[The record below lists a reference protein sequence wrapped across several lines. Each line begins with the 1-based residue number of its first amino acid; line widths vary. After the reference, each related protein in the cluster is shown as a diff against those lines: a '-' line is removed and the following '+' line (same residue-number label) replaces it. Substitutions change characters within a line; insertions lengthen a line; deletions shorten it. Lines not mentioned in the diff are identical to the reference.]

1 MLKFNKQLQDQF
13 NIMCQTGKLFRCS
26 LSGNEIWDLYLT
38 SFNQD
43 PIFRDPESSVHNCN
57 LCKNFIRR
65 YGNIV
70 AIDTDYKLM
79 TLFDFI
85 GEDEFEP
92 VTIKLSNVIKLS
104 KIKDVFFETYQELN
118 SLNYEVCK
126 KSHSVFRLGTAKNVK
141 RYTKEEAEK
150 FGVVKPNDI
159 VTFNHMHLDIPK
171 E

>member
-1 MLKFNKQLQDQF
+1 MLKFNKQLSEQF
-13 NIMCQTGKLFRCS
+13 SKMCQTGKLFRCN
-26 LSGNEIWDLYLT
+26 LSGQQIWELYLA
-38 SFNQD
+38 SFDQD
-43 PIFRDPESSVHNCN
+43 PIFRDPESTVHNCN

-70 AIDTDYKLM
+70 AIDIDYNIM

-85 GEDEFEP
+85 GEGEFAP
-92 VTIKLSNVIKLS
+92 VVTNLSNTIKLS
-104 KIKDVFFETYQELN
+104 KIKDVFFETFTELN

-126 KSHSVFRLGTAKNVK
+126 KSNSVFRLGTTKNVK

-150 FGVVKPNDI
+150 F
-159 VTFNHMHLDIPK
+159 